1 MNQAQKLDLA
11 YVKLERIASLIF
23 VAIVSP
29 VLLLIW
35 VLVGFFVREA
45 FDTTQWLVLLGWF
58 ILTLLGVFFSFY
70 LPKRTYETTS
80 WQVKDSG
87 MEIQRGI
94 WWKHQIFIPRD
105 RIQHTDIKQGP
116 MMRSFGIATLVI
128 NTGGTH
134 EPSIPLAGILME
146 TAQSIRDQL
155 SNKFQAA
162 ETVSNEPA
170 TAPNQSPAH
179 STEMPQLSGQQFPG
193 PQFPGQQSPNPEVNL
208 PADEPSKPEVVS

>member
-11 YVKLERIASLIF
+11 FVKVERIASLIF

-45 FDTTQWLVLLGWF
+45 FDMPQWLGLLAWLV
-58 ILTLLGVFFSFY
+58 LTLLGVFSSFY

-80 WQVKDSG
+80 WQLKDSG
-87 MEIQRGI
+87 IEIQRGI

-134 EPSIPLAGILME
+134 EPSIPLAGILIE

-155 SNKFQAA
+155 STQGAA
-162 ETVSNEPA
+162 HEAGPNEPA
-170 TAPNQSPAH
+170 IAPNHAMAVAVEVQQPPVQP
-179 STEMPQLSGQQFPG
+179 PQPS
-193 PQFPGQQSPNPEVNL
+193 PGQPS
-208 PADEPSKPEVVS
+208 SKPEVSLPAAEPTNEEVVS

>member
-11 YVKLERIASLIF
+11 FVKVERIASLIF
-23 VAIVSP
+23 VATVSA

-58 ILTLLGVFFSFY
+58 VLTLFGVFVSFY

-80 WQVKDSG
+80 WQVTDSG
-87 MEIQRGI
+87 IEIQRGI

-105 RIQHTDIKQGP
+105 RIQHTDITQGP
-116 MMRSFGIATLVI
+116 MMRSFGIAALVI

-155 SNKFQAA
+155 SNKVEAQ
-162 ETVSNEPA
+162 EGVSNEPA
-170 TAPNQSPAH
+170 AAPNQALAH
-179 STEMPQLSGQQFPG
+179 SAEIQPLPGQQVPG
-193 PQFPGQQSPNPEVNL
+193 PQSPGPQLPNPEVSL
-208 PADEPSKPEVVS
+208 PADEPSKQEVVS

>member
-11 YVKLERIASLIF
+11 FVKVERIASLIF

-29 VLLLIW
+29 ALLLIW
-35 VLVGFFVREA
+35 VLIGFFVREA
-45 FDTTQWLVLLGWF
+45 FDTPQWLGLLAWF
-58 ILTLLGVFFSFY
+58 VLTLLGVFSSFY

-80 WQVKDSG
+80 WQLKDSG
-87 MEIQRGI
+87 IEIQRGI

-116 MMRSFGIATLVI
+116 MMRGFGIATLVI

-155 SNKFQAA
+155 SNKGVT
-162 ETVSNEPA
+162 EESVSNDPT
-170 TAPNQSPAH
+170 TAPNQAMALSEEIPQPPAL
-179 STEMPQLSGQQFPG
+179 QL
-193 PQFPGQQSPNPEVNL
+193 PNPEVHL
-208 PADEPSKPEVVS
+208 PADEPSKQEVVS

>member
-11 YVKLERIASLIF
+11 FVKVERIASLIF

-45 FDTTQWLVLLGWF
+45 FDTTQWLGLLAWF
-58 ILTLLGVFFSFY
+58 VLTLLGVFFSFY

-80 WQVKDSG
+80 WQLKDSG
-87 MEIQRGI
+87 IEIQRGI

-134 EPSIPLAGILME
+134 EPSIPLAGILVE

-155 SNKFQAA
+155 STKGLAVKPVAVEPAIEPIEPTTASEPTTKQSELVTSSDDAQQASKPKESQPA
-162 ETVSNEPA
+162 ETEKS
-170 TAPNQSPAH
+170 
-179 STEMPQLSGQQFPG
+179 
-193 PQFPGQQSPNPEVNL
+193 EV
-208 PADEPSKPEVVS
+208 AS

>member
-11 YVKLERIASLIF
+11 FVKVERIASLIF

-58 ILTLLGVFFSFY
+58 LLTLLGVFFSFY

-80 WQVKDSG
+80 WHVKDSG
-87 MEIQRGI
+87 IEIQRGI

-155 SNKFQAA
+155 SNKV
-162 ETVSNEPA
+162 ETQEGVSNEPA
-170 TAPNQSPAH
+170 AAPNQALAH
-179 STEMPQLSGQQFPG
+179 SAEIPPL
-193 PQFPGQQSPNPEVNL
+193 PGQQLPNSEVSL
-208 PADEPSKPEVVS
+208 PADEPSKQEVVS

>member
-45 FDTTQWLVLLGWF
+45 FDTTQWMVLLGWF

-155 SNKFQAA
+155 SNKFEAA
-162 ETVSNEPA
+162 EAVSNEPA

-179 STEMPQLSGQQFPG
+179 STEMPQLPGQQFPG

>member
-11 YVKLERIASLIF
+11 FVKTERLASLIF
-23 VAIVSP
+23 IAIVSSAF
-29 VLLLIW
+29 LLIW
-35 VLVGFFVREA
+35 VLAGFLIREA
-45 FDTTQWLVLLGWF
+45 FDTPQWLGLFGWF
-58 ILTLLGVFFSFY
+58 VLTLLGIFCSYY
-70 LPKRTYETTS
+70 LPQRTYETTS
-80 WQVKDSG
+80 WQLKDSG
-87 MEIQRGI
+87 IEIQRGI

-155 SNKFQAA
+155 STKGKGDEAGP
-162 ETVSNEPA
+162 NEPA
-170 TAPNQSPAH
+170 AA
-179 STEMPQLSGQQFPG
+179 LSQVDDLSAEV
-193 PQFPGQQSPNPEVNL
+193 QQSPVQHSQKPEFFL
-208 PADEPSKPEVVS
+208 PADETAKVEIDS

>member
-11 YVKLERIASLIF
+11 FVKVERIASLIF

-35 VLVGFFVREA
+35 VLIGFFVREA
-45 FDTTQWLVLLGWF
+45 FDTPQWLGLLAWF
-58 ILTLLGVFFSFY
+58 VLTLLGVFSSFY

-80 WQVKDSG
+80 WQLKDSG
-87 MEIQRGI
+87 IEIQRGI

-116 MMRSFGIATLVI
+116 MMRGFGIATLVI

-155 SNKFQAA
+155 SNKGVT
-162 ETVSNEPA
+162 EESVSNDPT
-170 TAPNQSPAH
+170 TAPNQAMALSEEIPQPPAL
-179 STEMPQLSGQQFPG
+179 QL
-193 PQFPGQQSPNPEVNL
+193 PNPEVHL
-208 PADEPSKPEVVS
+208 PADEPSKQEEVS

>member
-11 YVKLERIASLIF
+11 FVKVERLASLIF

-35 VLVGFFVREA
+35 VLIGFFVREA
-45 FDTTQWLVLLGWF
+45 FDTPQWLGLLAWF
-58 ILTLLGVFFSFY
+58 VLTLLGVFSSFY

-80 WQVKDSG
+80 WQLKDSG
-87 MEIQRGI
+87 IEIQRGI

-116 MMRSFGIATLVI
+116 MMRGFGIATLVI

-155 SNKFQAA
+155 SNKGVT
-162 ETVSNEPA
+162 EESVSNDPA
-170 TAPNQSPAH
+170 TAPNRAMALSA
-179 STEMPQLSGQQFPG
+179 EIPQLPA
-193 PQFPGQQSPNPEVNL
+193 PQLPNPEVHL
-208 PADEPSKPEVVS
+208 LADEPSKQEEVS

>member
-11 YVKLERIASLIF
+11 FVKSERLASLIF

-29 VLLLIW
+29 VLLFIW

-45 FDTTQWLVLLGWF
+45 FDTTQWLVLLGWVV
-58 ILTLLGVFFSFY
+58 LTLLGVFCSFY

-87 MEIQRGI
+87 IEIQRGI

-116 MMRSFGIATLVI
+116 MMRRFGIATLVI

-155 SNKFQAA
+155 SNKAVT
-162 ETVSNEPA
+162 EDSVSNDPA
-170 TAPNQSPAH
+170 TAPNHALALSAEIPHLPA
-179 STEMPQLSGQQFPG
+179 PQL
-193 PQFPGQQSPNPEVNL
+193 PNPEVHL
-208 PADEPSKPEVVS
+208 PGDEPSKQEMVS

>member
-11 YVKLERIASLIF
+11 FVKVERISSLIF

-35 VLVGFFVREA
+35 VLVGFFVRES

-58 ILTLLGVFFSFY
+58 VLTLLGVFFSFY

-87 MEIQRGI
+87 IEIQRGI

-155 SNKFQAA
+155 SNTVEAGEA
-162 ETVSNEPA
+162 VSNEPA
-170 TAPNQSPAH
+170 TAPNQARANSA
-179 STEMPQLSGQQFPG
+179 EIQQLPG
-193 PQFPGQQSPNPEVNL
+193 PQLPAQQLSNPEVNL
-208 PADEPSKPEVVS
+208 PADEPSKQEVVS

>member
-11 YVKLERIASLIF
+11 FVKVERIASLIF

-45 FDTTQWLVLLGWF
+45 FDTTQWLVLLGWVV
-58 ILTLLGVFFSFY
+58 LTLLGVFSSFY

-80 WQVKDSG
+80 WQLKDSG
-87 MEIQRGI
+87 IEIQRGI

-116 MMRSFGIATLVI
+116 MMRGFGIATLVI

-155 SNKFQAA
+155 SNKGVT
-162 ETVSNEPA
+162 EDSISNDPA
-170 TAPNQSPAH
+170 MAPNQAMALSAEIPQSPA
-179 STEMPQLSGQQFPG
+179 PQL
-193 PQFPGQQSPNPEVNL
+193 PNPEVHL
-208 PADEPSKPEVVS
+208 LADEPSKQEEVS

>member
-45 FDTTQWLVLLGWF
+45 FDTTQWMVLLGWF

-155 SNKFQAA
+155 SNKFEAA

-179 STEMPQLSGQQFPG
+179 STEMPQLPGQQFPG
-193 PQFPGQQSPNPEVNL
+193 PQFPGQQSPNPKVNL

>member
-11 YVKLERIASLIF
+11 FVKVERIASLIF

-35 VLVGFFVREA
+35 VLIGFFVREA
-45 FDTTQWLVLLGWF
+45 FDTPQWLGLLAWF
-58 ILTLLGVFFSFY
+58 VLTLLGVFSSFY

-80 WQVKDSG
+80 WQLKDSG
-87 MEIQRGI
+87 IEIQRGI

-116 MMRSFGIATLVI
+116 MMRGFGIATLVI

-155 SNKFQAA
+155 SNKGVT
-162 ETVSNEPA
+162 EESVSNDPA
-170 TAPNQSPAH
+170 TAPNQAMALSEEIPQPPAL
-179 STEMPQLSGQQFPG
+179 QL
-193 PQFPGQQSPNPEVNL
+193 PNPEVHL
-208 PADEPSKPEVVS
+208 PADEPSQQEVVS